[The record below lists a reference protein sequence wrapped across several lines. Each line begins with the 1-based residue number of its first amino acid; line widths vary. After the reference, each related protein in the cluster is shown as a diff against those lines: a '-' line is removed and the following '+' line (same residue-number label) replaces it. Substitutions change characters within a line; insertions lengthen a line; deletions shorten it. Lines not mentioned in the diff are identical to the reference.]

1 MLYKIV
7 EEPEFSAK
15 IKKLKKIFPRTDEF
29 LKGLYNILSH
39 VPFVWG
45 TPIPKEPGQ
54 KYGAYFVGES
64 LEVGKFPPFKILY
77 RVDDDCVY
85 LISISGIIM

>member
-15 IKKLKKIFPRTDEF
+15 IKKLKKIFLRTDDF

-54 KYGAYFVGES
+54 NTA
-64 LEVGKFPPFKILY
+64 
-77 RVDDDCVY
+77 
-85 LISISGIIM
+85 LISWANRLKSVNFLLLKFFTVSMTIVFILSVLAV